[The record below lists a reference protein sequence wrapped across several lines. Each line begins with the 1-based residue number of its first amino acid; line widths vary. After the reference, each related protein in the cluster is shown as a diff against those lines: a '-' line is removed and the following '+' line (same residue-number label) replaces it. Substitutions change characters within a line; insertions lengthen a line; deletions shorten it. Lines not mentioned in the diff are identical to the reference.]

1 LVELGKKQFI
11 EERAEG
17 EGIGGGEAMEKW
29 MIGEAAGVGGNHG
42 NSAGQGK
49 KGKAGLVLDPSGKN
63 EEGRGGKIG
72 GSGDGT
78 AKIKERSVGI
88 FLGAPEVFYL
98 DVREIGECVDEFK
111 DAFAGEGRG
120 RKKQLRL
127 HRRVKFDGARPSP
140 VHEPRLVSK
149 VFCESTMRGDESAS
163 GGESLAFCI
172 AEGGIGAEVAEGG

>member
-1 LVELGKKQFI
+1 LGGLGKKQFI

-29 MIGEAAGVGGNHG
+29 MIGETAGVGGDHG
-42 NSAGQGK
+42 NSAGQGE
-49 KGKAGLVLDPSGKN
+49 KGNAGLVLDPSGQN
-63 EEGRGGKIG
+63 EEGSGGKIG
-72 GSGDGT
+72 GVGDGT
-78 AKIKERSVGI
+78 ANIKERILGI

-98 DVREIGECVDEFK
+98 EVREIGECVDEFK

-140 VHEPRLVSK
+140 VHEPRLVAK
-149 VFCESTMRGDESAS
+149 VYCKSTMGGDESAG
-163 GGESLAFCI
+163 GGEGEAFRI
-172 AEGGIGAEVAEGG
+172 AEAGIGAEVAEGG